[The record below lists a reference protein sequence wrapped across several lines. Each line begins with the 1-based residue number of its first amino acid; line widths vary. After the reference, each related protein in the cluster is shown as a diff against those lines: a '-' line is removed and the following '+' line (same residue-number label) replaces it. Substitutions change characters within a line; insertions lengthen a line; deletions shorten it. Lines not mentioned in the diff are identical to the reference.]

1 MSFLLVP
8 IAPLSRTKSRL
19 HDCFSKQQLK
29 ELTIAMFKDLAL
41 KLEKVDCFE
50 EKIIYCNSSEILNL
64 ASEYGLISIKEE
76 LTKPRKSFDKVINDL
91 NSIAIENYNAERTIF
106 TFLDTVLI
114 SVENFYEIDAIVK
127 KNQLVVCPAIHSA
140 GISILGRNPPN
151 IIPTYFSEPD
161 IPSLIAL
168 LNKAYEKKLKIAIYD
183 SFRAGFDI
191 DIKQDLALALE
202 YLKILN
208 LTNTETY
215 KFLKENLKL
224 SLRKKSLKNNRV
236 FELKDFKQ

>member
-19 HDCFSKQQLK
+19 RDCFSKQQLK
-29 ELTIAMFKDLAL
+29 ELTIAMFKDLAS
-41 KLEKVDCFE
+41 KLEKADCFKD
-50 EKIIYCNSSEILNL
+50 KIIYCNSSEILNL
-64 ASEYGLISIKEE
+64 ASEYGLISIKEN
-76 LTKPRKSFDKVINDL
+76 LTRPRKSFDDVINDL
-91 NSIAIENYNAERTIF
+91 NKIAIEKYNAKRTIF
-106 TFLDTVLI
+106 TFLDIILI
-114 SVENFYEIDAIVK
+114 SVKNFYEIDAIVK
-127 KNQLVVCPAIHSA
+127 ENQLVVCPAIHSA
-140 GISILGRNPPN
+140 GISVLGRNPPD

-161 IPSLIAL
+161 FPSLVAL
-168 LNKAYEKKLKIAIYD
+168 LNKAYEKKLKLAIYD

-215 KFLKENLKL
+215 KFLSQNLNF
-224 SLRKKSLKNNRV
+224 SLRKRNIRNNRD
-236 FELKDFKQ
+236 FELKKLEI